1 MIERRYTNPGD
12 VSQIDVATITAATAT
27 IDVAAYSLTHQ
38 AVITALIQRAQ
49 AGVKIRLYLDRTE
62 LEAEARG
69 NPQISN
75 SPLGPLLSTVNVQT
89 KVKESVIL
97 MHLKSYLVD
106 GSTLRDGS
114 ANFSPGGEIQQDNS
128 LTVTDDTPACAAFL
142 SKFETMWA
150 RPDNLTVA
158 QAVQPRSTGASR
170 AFHPASRH

>member
-12 VSQIDVATITAATAT
+12 VSQIDVATIMADTAT

-49 AGVKIRLYLDRTE
+49 AGIKIRLYLDRTE

-69 NPQISN
+69 NPQLSN

-106 GSTLRDGS
+106 GKLLRDGS
-114 ANFSPGGEIQQDNS
+114 ANFSPLGESEQDNS
-128 LTVTDDTPACAAFL
+128 IELTDDPASIASFQA
-142 SKFETMWA
+142 KFEMMWN
-150 RPDNLTVA
+150 RHDNISPA
-158 QAVQPRSTGASR
+158 QAIQSSARVTSA
-170 AFHPASRH
+170 ARHSH

>member
-1 MIERRYTNPGD
+1 VIERRYTNPAD
-12 VSQIDVATITAATAT
+12 VSTLDVATITAATAT

-69 NPQISN
+69 NPQLSN
-75 SPLGPLLSTVNVQT
+75 SPLGPLLSTPNVQT

-106 GSTLRDGS
+106 GKLLRDGS
-114 ANFSPGGEIQQDNS
+114 ANFSPLGESEQDNS
-128 LTVTDDTPACAAFL
+128 IELTDDPASLASFQ
-142 SKFETMWA
+142 SKFETMWN
-150 RPDNLTVA
+150 RTDNISPA
-158 QAVQPRSTGASR
+158 QAIQSSARGTSHA
-170 AFHPASRH
+170 RHSH